1 MLQDARPAM
10 RQIDMTVT
18 ADDRE
23 VIAGTLAMPA
33 SHGPHP
39 AVALLCPARSDQDG
53 DEAGAPL
60 GLGQPLAAAL
70 AGQGVACYRFDHRG
84 TGETPG
90 GSAEDG
96 FGQDRRDAA
105 AVLRGLAAR
114 PEVCAVGVI
123 GYSEAGL
130 HAAWLAA
137 HGAAA
142 AAVLLASPVRPAA
155 EADPAQ
161 PGEAGQAGG
170 RLTARLTKRL
180 PAGARQRAAR
190 AVARLRAGQS
200 GAPAIR
206 ASLAAGRA
214 DPELLSYDPRPDLA
228 EIRVP
233 LLAISGANDPQA
245 GQADLEAVATLVP
258 GPVDTRRVPDITHLL
273 RRDARP
279 PSPRVYRQQYRRPVD
294 SRLLAEIAAW
304 VAAHLPP
311 QPARQYQ
318 ATPQY

>member
-1 MLQDARPAM
+1 MLQDARLAM

-18 ADDRE
+18 ADDRQ
-23 VIAGTLAMPA
+23 VIAGTLALPA

-70 AGQGVACYRFDHRG
+70 AGEGVGCYRFDHRG

-90 GSAEDG
+90 GGAADE

-142 AAVLLASPVRPAA
+142 AAVLLASPVQPAA
-155 EADPAQ
+155 EGAGQ
-161 PGEAGQAGG
+161 PGEAAAGPQ
-170 RLTARLTKRL
+170 LTARLARRL
-180 PAGARQRAAR
+180 PGSARLQAAR
-190 AVARLRAGQS
+190 AAARLRAGRGQTAPGDG
-200 GAPAIR
+200 GADGGDTG
-206 ASLAAGRA
+206 LV
-214 DPELLSYDPRPDLA
+214 SYDPRADLA

-233 LLAISGANDPQA
+233 VLAISGANDPQA
-245 GQADLEAVATLVP
+245 GEADLETVARLVP

-279 PSPRVYRQQYRRPVD
+279 PSARAYRQQFRRPVD

-304 VAAHLPP
+304 VAAHLPTQQAP
-311 QPARQYQ
+311 QH
-318 ATPQY
+318 